1 MFLAGALGYRHR
13 EVSELLCDRGCSRAG
28 PRHEQV
34 HLAPPHRQRP
44 GQSLQF
50 SLVGCTKQHLN
61 LILTTRVRILFESL
75 EKCKSNADASGCPLR
90 KKVTL
95 KLHETFC

>member
-1 MFLAGALGYRHR
+1 MFFAGALGYRHR

-50 SLVGCTKQHLN
+50 SLVGCTTFKLDTNDPGSNPWKNAKLQQMHLVA
-61 LILTTRVRILFESL
+61 L
-75 EKCKSNADASGCPLR
+75 SG
-90 KKVTL
+90 KK
-95 KLHETFC
+95 